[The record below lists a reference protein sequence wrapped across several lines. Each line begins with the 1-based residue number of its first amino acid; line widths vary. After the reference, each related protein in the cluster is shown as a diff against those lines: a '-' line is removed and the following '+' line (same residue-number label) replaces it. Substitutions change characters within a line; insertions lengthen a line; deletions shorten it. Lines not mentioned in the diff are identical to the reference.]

1 MCFSSTCRPLE
12 SESLLECPYE
22 IAVAEL
28 LSCLLDTCI
37 WWPSCTKISGFVTYI
52 CNICMR
58 TKKLIITLL
67 LRKLSYNM
75 VI

>member
-28 LSCLLDTCI
+28 LSCLLDA
-37 WWPSCTKISGFVTYI
+37 CTRVL
-52 CNICMR
+52 
-58 TKKLIITLL
+58 KLAVL
-67 LRKLSYNM
+67 
-75 VI
+75 